1 MKTKSIKSQL
11 ISCFYQGNIAL
22 YIIIML
28 CTLVCGTLN
37 VFLSWI
43 MQQLLDTA
51 SGTEGARSLAELTKL
66 SAGLVLLCIV
76 CFLIDF
82 LAKPK
87 FYRRA
92 MEQYKNFAFKKLTEK
107 SISSF
112 GDQNTA
118 VYISALS
125 NDATSIES
133 EYLTK
138 QFTIVQQV
146 VAFFGSI
153 LLMLLYSPLMTVIAI
168 VLTALP
174 FAASMLTG
182 NKLESIE
189 HKVSDQNAGFVATL
203 SDCLS
208 GFSVVKSFKAERE
221 IFRLFAQSNAKLE
234 GKKFDK
240 QRIKILVGMIG
251 SVTAIMAQLGVFLVG
266 TYLALT
272 DKGLTPGVVLAFV
285 NLMNFVIQPIAELP
299 GMLAGRKASI
309 GLIEK
314 LGYALEESPV
324 NSGTAVLS
332 GVSSG
337 ICFDNVSFGYDK
349 SNPVLHNISAEFVA
363 GKAYAIVGGSG
374 SGKSTLLGLLTAA
387 NTGYSGSIKFD
398 GTELKDICSESLYNT
413 ISVIQQN
420 VFVFNASIHDNV
432 TMFRD
437 FPKNEVDSAVLHAHL
452 SELIEKRGADY
463 LCGENGKG
471 LSGGE
476 KQRISIARSL
486 LKKSSVLLADEITAA
501 LDAQTAHRVSSDIL
515 SIDGITRIVITHALD
530 ETLLRRYD
538 GILVMKNG
546 RIENAAPLMTLW
558 QKKAI
563 SMHFIPSDKMA
574 TALFYTAKNR
584 CTNISLCGGFLCFCS
599 VCCAQNCR
607 SMR

>member
-1 MKTKSIKSQL
+1 MKAKSIKSEL
-11 ISCFYQGNIAL
+11 ISCFYKGNIAL
-22 YIIIML
+22 YIIITL
-28 CTLVCGTLN
+28 CTMVSGSLN
-37 VFLSWI
+37 VVLSWI

-51 SGTEGARSLAELTKL
+51 SGAAGARPLEELTKF
-66 SAGLVLLCIV
+66 SAELVLLCV
-76 CFLIDF
+76 GCFLIH
-82 LAKPK
+82 LAAKPK

-133 EYLTK
+133 EYLTQ
-138 QFTIVQQV
+138 QFTILQQA
-146 VAFFGSI
+146 VAFAGSL
-153 LLMLLYSPLMTVIAI
+153 LLMLLYSPLMTAIALL
-168 VLTALP
+168 LTALP

-182 NKLESIE
+182 NKLEGAE
-189 HKVSDQNAGFVATL
+189 RHVSEQSAGFVATL
-203 SDCLS
+203 KDCLS
-208 GFSVVKSFKAERE
+208 GFSVVKSFKAEHE
-221 IFRLFAQSNAKLE
+221 IFELFAQSNSALE

-251 SVTAIMAQLGVFLVG
+251 SVTAIIAQLGVFIIG
-266 TYLALT
+266 AYLALSG
-272 DKGLTPGVVLAFV
+272 KGITPGVVLAFV
-285 NLMNFVIQPIAELP
+285 NLMNFVIQPIAQLP
-299 GMLAGRKASI
+299 GMLAARKAAI
-309 GLIEK
+309 GLVEK
-314 LGYALEESPV
+314 LAHTLEENGS
-324 NSGTAVLS
+324 NGGTEALG

-349 SNPVLHNISAEFVA
+349 DSPVLYGISAEFAA
-363 GKAYAIVGGSG
+363 GKAYAVVGGSG

-398 GTELKDICSESLYNT
+398 GTELKDIRSESLYDI

-420 VFVFNASIHDNV
+420 VFIFNSSIRDNV

-437 FPKNEVDSAVLHAHL
+437 FPKEEVDSAIRHAHL

-501 LDAQTAHRVSSDIL
+501 LDAQTAHQVSSDIL
-515 SIDGITRIVITHALD
+515 SLDGITRIVITHALD
-530 ETLLRRYD
+530 EALLRRYD

-546 RIENAAPLMTLW
+546 RIEERGTFDELMA
-558 QKKAI
+558 KKGY
-563 SMHFIPSDKMA
+563 FY
-574 TALFYTAKNR
+574 ALYTV
-584 CTNISLCGGFLCFCS
+584 G
-599 VCCAQNCR
+599 
-607 SMR
+607 